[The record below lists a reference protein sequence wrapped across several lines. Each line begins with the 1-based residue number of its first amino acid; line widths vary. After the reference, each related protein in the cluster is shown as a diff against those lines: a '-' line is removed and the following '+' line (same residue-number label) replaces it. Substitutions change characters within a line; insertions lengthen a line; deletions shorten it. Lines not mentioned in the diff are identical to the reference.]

1 MPRGVEDPGRSF
13 ASWVARWNNGSVCT
27 SALKQI
33 RRSNTPQTIRYDS
46 TIVVR
51 NTDPPFPASA
61 RLRTQPR
68 VTPSATHISP
78 PANTLSCHRTP
89 APAFPPIQSAFPAPL
104 SPAAHHLVTTHPTH
118 YQQRGPHPAVM
129 RSLALCLPI
138 AVCTFPRRAVG
149 GTQGP
154 VPVSKPWFQH
164 IPAPIPVP
172 SHQVP
177 ATRIDN
183 QSPGGGPA
191 GAEGRGDPCPMSMPM
206 SMTPCPIK
214 STPPCPSCQCCVA
227 S

>member
-89 APAFPPIQSAFPAPL
+89 RPSLPSHPKRISGPAFTRGSSPRHHPSHPLPTTRSSPGRHAFIGPVSTHRRLHIPPAGSWRNTGPRSGVKTMVPAHSGSDPCTQSP
-104 SPAAHHLVTTHPTH
+104 SPSDKNRQPKP
-118 YQQRGPHPAVM
+118 GWG
-129 RSLALCLPI
+129 
-138 AVCTFPRRAVG
+138 PRRRRG
-149 GTQGP
+149 
-154 VPVSKPWFQH
+154 K
-164 IPAPIPVP
+164 
-172 SHQVP
+172 
-177 ATRIDN
+177 
-183 QSPGGGPA
+183 
-191 GAEGRGDPCPMSMPM
+191 GRPMPHVYAHVHDPMSD
-206 SMTPCPIK
+206 
-214 STPPCPSCQCCVA
+214 
-227 S
+227 